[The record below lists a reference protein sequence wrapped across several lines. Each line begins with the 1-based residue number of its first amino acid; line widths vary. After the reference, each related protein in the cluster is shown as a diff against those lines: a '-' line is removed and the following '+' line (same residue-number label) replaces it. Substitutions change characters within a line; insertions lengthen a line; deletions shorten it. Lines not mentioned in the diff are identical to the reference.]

1 MSLPPQLLRAA
12 TEGEGRVVFVL
23 GAGCSF
29 EPPTSLPLA
38 HECSRAAHQRL
49 VDDSVIEEGACAD
62 PDSLE
67 DVADVVVATTGSK
80 SALVSRLPR
89 QEFLLATPNRG
100 HDVLAAL
107 MAERVV
113 RAALTINFDL
123 AITTALA
130 NAGISDVTTINGAA
144 DHEDLGNAS
153 VIYLHRNAHAPAE
166 AWVLTS
172 DEVHKGWEDSWSQML
187 AGAVLTAPAVVFIGM
202 GTLVG
207 VLLASARQ
215 VREAVP
221 HTDSVFQVDPVPREE
236 SRTFEVLRPGEDN
249 YIQMEWSSFAVEL
262 GDRVN
267 RHHLSELVVSCEA
280 LASDNDWGEI
290 DVQHVKDGLAAAG
303 LLAFGSARAR
313 WFLADGEYLAW
324 REIRPDWI
332 AGLVIA
338 IEKSRVELAAEIGL
352 SKDGTILFTQGDRTL
367 GAVGYLHGQ
376 ASMWWSQLHSKLSHR
391 QARMDDQQETAQAF
405 VVAGVEG
412 RPPDQFS
419 TPNDIVAQSEPVDVM
434 APVADPLWLSVDQL
448 REEPELL
455 RQAFES

>member
-23 GAGCSF
+23 GAGCSV

-38 HECSRAAHQRL
+38 HDCSRAAHQRL
-49 VDDSVIEEGACAD
+49 VDDGVIAEGACAD

-67 DVADVVVATTGSK
+67 DVADLVVATTGSK
-80 SALVSRLPR
+80 SDLVSRLPR
-89 QEFLLATPNRG
+89 QKFLLATPNKG

-107 MAERVV
+107 MAERIV

-123 AITTALA
+123 AINTALA
-130 NAGISDVTTINGAA
+130 NAGIDDVTTIDGAG

-153 VIYLHRNAHAPAE
+153 VIYLHRSAHAPDE
-166 AWVLTS
+166 VWVLTS
-172 DEVHKGWEDSWSQML
+172 DEVHKGWEDEWNRML

-207 VLLASARQ
+207 VLLASARR

-221 HTDSVFQVDPVPREE
+221 HADSVFQVDPVPREE
-236 SRTFEVLRPGEDN
+236 SRAFEVLRPEEDN
-249 YIQMEWSSFAVEL
+249 YIQMGWISFAVEL

-267 RHHLSELVVSCEA
+267 QHHLSELVASCEA

-324 REIRPDWI
+324 RKVRPTWV
-332 AGLVIA
+332 AELVIA
-338 IEKSRVELAAEIGL
+338 LEKSRVELAAEIVL
-352 SKDGTILFTQGDRTL
+352 SNDGTILFSKDDRTL
-367 GAVGYLHGQ
+367 GALGYLHGQ
-376 ASMWWSQLHSKLSHR
+376 ASMRWSQLHSEMAHR
-391 QARMDDQQETAQAF
+391 QEHMDNQQETARAF

-412 RPPDQFS
+412 RQPDQFS

-434 APVADPLWLSVDQL
+434 APVADPQWLTVDQL

-455 RQAFES
+455 RRAFES